1 MNVNANKN
9 AHRMLS
15 EINVTPFVDVMLVLL
30 VIFMVTAPMMQSGFD
45 VDLPQVKA
53 KTIHTNEMPLIV
65 TISKDKKIEIL
76 DYEFTLDR
84 LKSKLEFISQGR
96 ADKEI
101 YLKADKTVPYGF
113 VMEVM
118 AEIKDAGYEKLGM
131 ITMPLEEKEK

>member
-1 MNVNANKN
+1 
-9 AHRMLS
+9 MLS

-53 KTIHTNEMPLIV
+53 KTIQTNEKPLIV

-131 ITMPLEEKEK
+131 ITLPLEEKEK

>member
-1 MNVNANKN
+1 
-9 AHRMLS
+9 MLS

-53 KTIHTNEMPLIV
+53 KTIQTNEKPLIV

>member
-9 AHRMLS
+9 DHRMLS

-53 KTIHTNEMPLIV
+53 KTIQTNEKPLIV

-84 LKSKLEFISQGR
+84 LKSKLEFISKGR

-131 ITMPLEEKEK
+131 ITLPLEEKGK

>member
-1 MNVNANKN
+1 MNVTANKN
-9 AHRMLS
+9 DHRMLS

-53 KTIHTNEMPLIV
+53 KTIQTNEKPLIV

>member
-9 AHRMLS
+9 DHRLLS

-53 KTIHTNEMPLIV
+53 KTIQTNEKPLIV

-131 ITMPLEEKEK
+131 ITLPLEEKGK

>member
-9 AHRMLS
+9 DHRLLS

-53 KTIHTNEMPLIV
+53 KTIQTNEKPLIV

-76 DYEFTLDR
+76 DYEFRLDR
-84 LKSKLEFISQGR
+84 LKSKLEFISKGR

>member
-1 MNVNANKN
+1 
-9 AHRMLS
+9 MLS

-53 KTIHTNEMPLIV
+53 KTIQTNEKPLIV

-131 ITMPLEEKEK
+131 ITLPLEEKGK

>member
-1 MNVNANKN
+1 
-9 AHRMLS
+9 MLS

-53 KTIHTNEMPLIV
+53 KTIQTNEKPLIV

-131 ITMPLEEKEK
+131 ITMPLEEKGK

>member
-9 AHRMLS
+9 DHRLLS

-53 KTIHTNEMPLIV
+53 KTIQTNEKPLIV

>member
-1 MNVNANKN
+1 MNVSANKN
-9 AHRMLS
+9 DHRMLS

-53 KTIHTNEMPLIV
+53 KTIQTNEKPLIV

-131 ITMPLEEKEK
+131 ITLPLEEKEK

>member
-1 MNVNANKN
+1 MNENANKN
-9 AHRMLS
+9 DHRMLS

-53 KTIHTNEMPLIV
+53 KTIQTNEKPLIV

-131 ITMPLEEKEK
+131 ITMPLEEKGK

>member
-9 AHRMLS
+9 DHRMLS

-53 KTIHTNEMPLIV
+53 KTIQTNEKPLIV

-131 ITMPLEEKEK
+131 ITLPLEEKGK

>member
-53 KTIHTNEMPLIV
+53 KTIHTNEKPLIV

>member
-1 MNVNANKN
+1 MNVNGNKN
-9 AHRMLS
+9 DHRMLS

-53 KTIHTNEMPLIV
+53 KTIQTNEKPLIV

-84 LKSKLEFISQGR
+84 LKSKLEFISKGR

-131 ITMPLEEKEK
+131 ITMPLEEKVK

>member
-1 MNVNANKN
+1 
-9 AHRMLS
+9 MLS

-53 KTIHTNEMPLIV
+53 ATIKTNEKPLIV
-65 TISKDKKIEIL
+65 TISKNKKIEIL

-101 YLKADKTVPYGF
+101 YLKADKAVPYGF

-131 ITMPLEEKEK
+131 ITMPLEEKAK

>member
-1 MNVNANKN
+1 
-9 AHRMLS
+9 MLS

-53 KTIHTNEMPLIV
+53 KTIQTTEKPLIV

-84 LKSKLEFISQGR
+84 LKSKLEFISKSR

>member
-1 MNVNANKN
+1 
-9 AHRMLS
+9 
-15 EINVTPFVDVMLVLL
+15 
-30 VIFMVTAPMMQSGFD
+30 MQSGFD

-53 KTIHTNEMPLIV
+53 KTIQTNEKPLIV

-84 LKSKLEFISQGR
+84 LKSKLEFISKGR

-131 ITMPLEEKEK
+131 ITMPLEEKGK

>member
-1 MNVNANKN
+1 MNTHKN
-9 AHRMLS
+9 NHRLLS

-30 VIFMVTAPMMQSGFD
+30 VIFMVTAPMMQAGFD

-53 KTIHTNEMPLIV
+53 ATIQTKEQPLII
-65 TISKDKKIEIL
+65 TIAKDKKITIQNFEVTI
-76 DYEFTLDR
+76 DR
-84 LKSKLEFISQGR
+84 LKPKLELIYQNR
-96 ADKEI
+96 MDKDI

-131 ITMPLEEKEK
+131 ITQPLEKK

>member
-1 MNVNANKN
+1 MKN
-9 AHRMLS
+9 PS
-15 EINVTPFVDVMLVLL
+15 LL
-30 VIFMVTAPMMQSGFD
+30 PSQKI
-45 VDLPQVKA
+45 
-53 KTIHTNEMPLIV
+53 
-65 TISKDKKIEIL
+65 KKIEIL

>member
-1 MNVNANKN
+1 MNENANKN
-9 AHRMLS
+9 DHRMLS

-53 KTIHTNEMPLIV
+53 KTIQTNEKPLIV

>member
-1 MNVNANKN
+1 
-9 AHRMLS
+9 MLS

-53 KTIHTNEMPLIV
+53 KTIQTNEKPLIV

-84 LKSKLEFISQGR
+84 LKSKLEFISKGR

>member
-1 MNVNANKN
+1 
-9 AHRMLS
+9 MLS

-53 KTIHTNEMPLIV
+53 KTIQTTEKPLIV

-84 LKSKLEFISQGR
+84 LKSKLEFISKGR
-96 ADKEI
+96 ADKDI

-131 ITMPLEEKEK
+131 ITMPQEEKEK

>member
-1 MNVNANKN
+1 MNVNNNKN
-9 AHRMLS
+9 NQRMLS

-53 KTIHTNEMPLIV
+53 ATIKTNEKPLIV
-65 TISKDKKIEIL
+65 TISKNKKIEIL

-101 YLKADKTVPYGF
+101 YLKADKAVPYGF

-131 ITMPLEEKEK
+131 ITMPLEEKAK

>member
-9 AHRMLS
+9 DHRMLS

-53 KTIHTNEMPLIV
+53 KTIQTNEKPLIV

>member
-1 MNVNANKN
+1 
-9 AHRMLS
+9 MLS

-53 KTIHTNEMPLIV
+53 KTIQTNEKPLIV

-84 LKSKLEFISQGR
+84 LKSKLKFISQGR

-131 ITMPLEEKEK
+131 ITMPLEEKGK

>member
-1 MNVNANKN
+1 MNVNGNKN
-9 AHRMLS
+9 DHRMLS

-53 KTIHTNEMPLIV
+53 KTIQTNEKPLIV

-131 ITMPLEEKEK
+131 ITLPLEEKGK

>member
-1 MNVNANKN
+1 MNVNGNKN
-9 AHRMLS
+9 DHRMLS
-15 EINVTPFVDVMLVLL
+15 EINVPPFVDVMLVLL

-53 KTIHTNEMPLIV
+53 KTIQTNEKPLIV

-131 ITMPLEEKEK
+131 ITLPLEEKGK

>member
-1 MNVNANKN
+1 MNGNANKN
-9 AHRMLS
+9 DHRMLS

-53 KTIHTNEMPLIV
+53 KTIQTTEKPLIV

-84 LKSKLEFISQGR
+84 LKSKLEFISKSR

>member
-1 MNVNANKN
+1 
-9 AHRMLS
+9 MLS

-53 KTIHTNEMPLIV
+53 KTIQTNEKPLIV
-65 TISKDKKIEIL
+65 TISKDKKIEVL

-84 LKSKLEFISQGR
+84 LKSKLEFISQSR

-131 ITMPLEEKEK
+131 ITMPLEEKQK